1 MLGLR
6 LISGEELAAR
16 IALFDDPS
24 FVDVAMILVA
34 AWALKPAAIGGVGCG
49 S

>member
-24 FVDVAMILVA
+24 FVDVATILVS
-34 AWALKPAAIGGVGCG
+34 AWARKPAAIGGVGCG